1 MAKSND
7 RIPDTGYWQRRAKDI
22 LSALEAPS
30 ERKERLPRY
39 ERVDPTVRMEPVVI
53 KEKNAITDPD
63 SWLNRGLAN
72 LGENAVEAILGEG
85 TGSAGADMVLGLTG
99 PGAAVGT
106 VAAGNRPG
114 VLDVLPGGS
123 VMKAGL
129 IGLLKA
135 GKQAEAKTIYNI
147 LRNPIANRFANRYPE
162 EALQSL
168 EKFVKKHPDLKNMN
182 TAEVYD
188 AMGSGRLGGEW
199 FVDLGKDYPEAF
211 KLIHSTTEPIYH
223 MNTGGYLSQ
232 REMADYLGD
241 IFGKEYSE
249 PLHRMMDEV
258 DALVE
263 RGDYA
268 DATSRLST
276 LGQTMISMSE
286 IPKDGFYRQFKTGE
300 AFEKKL
306 KEAAALPLS
315 IREETAPVVRLD
327 PKTASQSQ
335 KDAGDLVNE
344 YIHLQMDPMDN
355 WSRIADID
363 DKVAADIAQY
373 GSVQA
378 AEKARQAEQARIAM
392 ERKAAAE
399 AAKESRQYE
408 QRLRDFKKNPKKA
421 LKTANSAA
429 PKQVRAQ
436 GESAVREWY
445 FGVDPMASNAAK
457 ATPSQ
462 EILNVVDEPA
472 KTAPVA
478 PVTPVAPV
486 PPPEPVAP
494 VAAEVPKGGPNK
506 WRENGWKSEDHP
518 LSNGLTYDELV
529 GRGASEEDRRAS
541 FVLDSL
547 MNEAVGKLY
556 ATGAKWGADG
566 KFYKKG
572 NVPPGVKTVEPSYAD
587 YRHKGTNY
595 DAVRLGLARDLE
607 KNAITGNMPVSSKVI
622 LEQAYNTRS
631 GNRIP
636 GAKVLRINGMDTY
649 ENLFRPRVKDRLKEL
664 EEYYNID
671 FMR

>member
-7 RIPDTGYWQRRAKDI
+7 RIPDTAYWQRRAKDI

-63 SWLNRGLAN
+63 SWLNRGLGT
-72 LGENAVEAILGEG
+72 LLENTVDAVLGEG
-85 TGSAGADMVLGLTG
+85 TGNTGADIALGLTG

-114 VLDVLPGGS
+114 VLDVLPGGG
-123 VMKAGL
+123 A
-129 IGLLKA
+129 LKA
-135 GKQAEAKTIYNI
+135 GILGLVKAGRRSEAKAIYNI
-147 LRNPIANRFANRYPE
+147 LQNPIANRFANRYPE
-162 EALQSL
+162 EALRSL
-168 EKFVKKHPDLKNMN
+168 EKFVQKHPSLKNMN

-211 KLIHSTTEPIYH
+211 KLIHSTTEPLYR
-223 MNTGGYLSQ
+223 MSSGEELSQ
-232 REMADYLGD
+232 REMADYLGS
-241 IFGKEYSE
+241 IFGKEYSI
-249 PLHRMMDEV
+249 PLHKMIDEV
-258 DALVE
+258 DILVE

-268 DATSRLST
+268 GATSRLST
-276 LGQTMISMSE
+276 LGETMVAMSNIS
-286 IPKDGFYRQFKTGE
+286 KDNFYKQFNTGE
-300 AFEKKL
+300 AFDKKL
-306 KEAAALPLS
+306 KEAASLPLS
-315 IREETAPVVRLD
+315 IKEATAPVVKMD
-327 PKTASQSQ
+327 PVTTSQSQ

-344 YIHLQMDPMDN
+344 YIHLQMDPSDN

-378 AEKARQAEQARIAM
+378 AEKARRAEQSRIAM
-392 ERKAAAE
+392 ERKAAAD

-421 LKTANSAA
+421 LKAANSAA

-457 ATPSQ
+457 ATPAQ
-462 EILNVVDEPA
+462 EVMKVVEEP
-472 KTAPVA
+472 
-478 PVTPVAPV
+478 TPVAPV

-494 VAAEVPKGGPNK
+494 VVTEVPKGGPNK
-506 WRENGWKSEDHP
+506 WRENGWKSEEHP

-556 ATGAKWGADG
+556 STGAKWGADG

-572 NVPPGVKTVEPSYAD
+572 NVPEGVKTVEPSYAE

-607 KNAITGNMPVSSKVI
+607 RNAATGNMPVSSKVI
-622 LEQAYNTRS
+622 LEQAYNKRS

-649 ENLFRPRVKDRLKEL
+649 ENLFRPRVKDRLAEL
-664 EEYYNID
+664 EEYYNVN